1 MKDLEANIKNRKDNL
16 NLIIGFIVK
25 RVIGTQYKYWFVE
38 NNYCYE
44 TIDEKLNTTKRF
56 LKQQIQKKI
65 IYKAILMQQQQ
76 CTTTTSLEHVFSYG
90 YLFNRYVFY
99 VYFFL

>member
-56 LKQQIQKKI
+56 LKQQIQKKR

-76 CTTTTSLEHVFSYG
+76 CTTTT
-90 YLFNRYVFY
+90 
-99 VYFFL
+99 